1 MNGARIRTLIVAV
14 GLGFS
19 AAALG
24 TACLDYAGEDWGACS
39 TPSTTGG
46 STASSSGSGT
56 PPVGG
61 GSGSGSGSAVP
72 SLTIDCGVI
81 TVQGNSDASSS
92 GSAQP

>member
-24 TACLDYAGEDWGACS
+24 TACLDYAGEDFGLCS
-39 TPSTTGG
+39 TPPPTGG
-46 STASSSGSGT
+46 STGAGSAQLGA
-56 PPVGG
+56 

-72 SLTIDCGVI
+72 ALTIDCGTI
-81 TVQGNSDASSS
+81 TLKVDSGAASS
-92 GSAQP
+92 GSASP